1 MQLITRGGRIE
12 MDKNTE
18 EKMFQ
23 MHAEVC
29 KSMANPTRLKIMNLL
44 RDGERSVEELKK
56 RLGLPKANLSQHLS
70 VLRHRRIVSTRRAGL
85 NIYYKVANPKM
96 IKACDILRDVLFAQL
111 QGGEKLARGVTE
123 RRKNLRRREM
133 LSRLTELVTRF
144 PKTTIAV
151 FLIVTVFFGLQFP
164 KMKID
169 TDPEN
174 MLESSQPDRVFYDKV
189 KKEFGIHDLLVVG
202 IVDEG

>member
-1 MQLITRGGRIE
+1 

-56 RLGLPKANLSQHLS
+56 RLGLPKANLSQHLG
-70 VLRHRRIVSTRRAGL
+70 VLRQRKIVSTRRAGL

-96 IKACDILRDVLFAQL
+96 IKACDILREVLFEQL
-111 QGGEKLARGVTE
+111 QEGEKLVRGMA
-123 RRKNLRRREM
+123 N
-133 LSRLTELVTRF
+133 
-144 PKTTIAV
+144 
-151 FLIVTVFFGLQFP
+151 
-164 KMKID
+164 
-169 TDPEN
+169 
-174 MLESSQPDRVFYDKV
+174 
-189 KKEFGIHDLLVVG
+189 KK
-202 IVDEG
+202 